1 MNRVFENLQYK
12 FVNAS
17 LGEDWDILW
26 AIENPFYVPEFKNDP
41 LFMDIGQKPLRKEQK
56 VNHFPGIGVLV
67 GKSHMNALNADLKYI
82 LPSFVLPYD
91 QAKFEEFLDKNPKA
105 KLVEKNIFNR
115 GVRIVT
121 KKDVLQRN
129 HKNSEIFYQQFMD
142 KPFLID
148 GHAFD
153 FGIFV
158 LITSFNPL
166 RIYRFNADVLFRFCK
181 EKYYPFDPSN
191 RDKYVVQ

>member
-17 LGEDWDILW
+17 LGDDWDILW
-26 AIENPFYVPEFKNDP
+26 AIENPFYVPEFKTDP
-41 LFMDIGQKPLRKEQK
+41 LFMNIDQKPLRIEQK

-67 GKSHMNALNADLKYI
+67 GKSHMNALNAHLKYI

-91 QAKFEEFLDKNPKA
+91 QVKFEEFLNKNPKA

-129 HKNSEIFYQQFMD
+129 HENSEIFYQQFMD

-166 RIYRFNADVLFRFCK
+166 RIYRFDADVLFRFCK